1 MTRGWLKRGL
11 GRLWLEILLWRHG
24 LIWPGVLVLLVAA
37 LALWLVLLP
46 GGAQQLAQARA
57 ELQRLQSGQL
67 VLALSTAE
75 RTGQEDAVL
84 VAALDR
90 VALSE
95 QEVSEVLRRLG
106 RIAQSKG
113 LTLTETDFQATG
125 EGLGGLRRLQLT
137 LPLRA
142 AYPQVRQFVEAVLLE
157 FPGVSVDQMLL
168 KRESVGQRQGEIRLR
183 LSIWTNPA
191 KSGRGSI

>member
-1 MTRGWLKRGL
+1 MKPAWMKVGH
-11 GRLWLEILLWRHG
+11 GRLRLEILLWRHG
-24 LIWPGVLVLLVAA
+24 MVWLGVLALLVGS

-57 ELQRLQSGQL
+57 ELQGLQSGQAMRTVSPSEL
-67 VLALSTAE
+67 
-75 RTGQEDAVL
+75 TGQQDMAL
-84 VAALDR
+84 VAELDR
-90 VALSE
+90 VTLSE

-113 LTLTETDFQATG
+113 LTLSETDFQVTG

-137 LPLRA
+137 FPLRA

-183 LSIWTNPA
+183 VSIWTNPA
-191 KSGRGSI
+191 RSGKGST

>member
-1 MTRGWLKRGL
+1 MKPGWMNAGNW
-11 GRLWLEILLWRHG
+11 RLWLEIMLWRHG
-24 LIWPGVLVLLVAA
+24 AIWLGVLALGGAA
-37 LALWLVLLP
+37 LVLWLVVLP
-46 GGAQQLAQARA
+46 GGAQQLVQARA
-57 ELQRLQSGQL
+57 ELQGLQSGQSQRT
-67 VLALSTAE
+67 VSSSELA
-75 RTGQEDAVL
+75 GQQDIAL
-84 VAALDR
+84 VAELDR
-90 VALSE
+90 VTLSE

-113 LTLTETDFQATG
+113 LTLSETDFQVTG

-137 LPLRA
+137 FPLRA

-183 LSIWTNPA
+183 VSIWTNPA
-191 KSGRGSI
+191 RSGKGST

>member
-1 MTRGWLKRGL
+1 MTRGWLKRGH

-57 ELQRLQSGQL
+57 ELQRLQSGQV
-67 VLALSTAE
+67 VLALSPAE
-75 RTGQEDAVL
+75 RTGQEDAAL

>member
-1 MTRGWLKRGL
+1 MNPGWMKTGYW
-11 GRLWLEILLWRHG
+11 RLRLEILLWRHG
-24 LIWPGVLVLLVAA
+24 MVWLGVLALLVGS

-57 ELQRLQSGQL
+57 ELQGLQSGQAMRTVSPSEL
-67 VLALSTAE
+67 
-75 RTGQEDAVL
+75 TGQQDMAL
-84 VAALDR
+84 VAELDR
-90 VALSE
+90 VTLSE

-106 RIAQSKG
+106 RIAQNKG
-113 LTLTETDFQATG
+113 LTLTETDFQVTG

-137 LPLRA
+137 FPLRA
-142 AYPQVRQFVEAVLLE
+142 AYPQARQFVEAVLLE

-183 LSIWTNPA
+183 VSIWTNPA
-191 KSGRGSI
+191 RSGKGST

>member
-1 MTRGWLKRGL
+1 MMQGWIRRGQV
-11 GRLWLEILLWRHG
+11 RLWLEILLWRHG
-24 LIWPGVLVLLVAA
+24 LVWPGVLALLVAV

-46 GGAQQLAQARA
+46 SGAHQLAQAQA
-57 ELQRLQSGQL
+57 EVQRLQSGQA
-67 VLALSTAE
+67 VLALSPAE
-75 RTGQEDAVL
+75 RAGQEDAAL
-84 VAALDR
+84 VAELDR